1 MKETDYWFN
10 DLNQLID
17 YNKLD
22 RFIPKNDMTYKEKT
36 NSIVRLSVYVG
47 IILSI
52 LTSNYLYL
60 YVPLGMMLFS
70 YVMYLLK
77 KVDNESNEKIKDALN
92 KSNINVSDVDK
103 DHLTI
108 SEKFGNNFK
117 TNDGLNYDEIRRQK
131 QSEQNTFL
139 NKKCVNPSKNNPFM
153 NPGPMTP
160 RDIGPP
166 CSPLNEENQKI
177 IEKNFNVGLFK
188 DANDIFNKRN
198 GFRQF
203 YTVPGNTFPNNRD
216 TFMKWCYSRPKTC
229 KEGNGNQCVANN
241 EYKLRNT
248 HTGSST

>member
-10 DLNQLID
+10 DLNELID
-17 YNKLD
+17 YKKLD
-22 RFIPKNDMTYKEKT
+22 RFIPKNDMSYKQKT
-36 NSIVRLSVYVG
+36 NAIVRLSIYVG
-47 IILSI
+47 IILSVF
-52 LTSNYLYL
+52 TSNYLYL

-70 YVMYLLK
+70 YIMFLLK
-77 KVDNESNEKIKDALN
+77 KVDNESNEKMRDVLN
-92 KSNINVSDVDK
+92 KSNTTISEVDK
-103 DHLTI
+103 DHLR
-108 SEKFGNNFK
+108 SPEQFGNYFK
-117 TNDGLNYDEIRRQK
+117 TDDGLNYDNIRRQK
-131 QSEQNTFL
+131 QYEQNQFL
-139 NKKCVNPSKNNPFM
+139 NKKCIDPNKNNPFM
-153 NPGPMTP
+153 NPGPMAS

-166 CSPLNEENQKI
+166 CSPLNEENKRI

-248 HTGSST
+248 HTGSSI